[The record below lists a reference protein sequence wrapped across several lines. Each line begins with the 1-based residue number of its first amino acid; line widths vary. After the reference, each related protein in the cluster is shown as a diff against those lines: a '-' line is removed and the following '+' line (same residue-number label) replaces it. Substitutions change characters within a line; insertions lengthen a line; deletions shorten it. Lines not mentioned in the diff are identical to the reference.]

1 MRVKLRVLHGSKA
14 GREIGISIPKF
25 IIGRG
30 EGAHLR
36 PRTDVI
42 SRQHCVIRLDDGKVS
57 IEDLKSRN
65 GTYVNG
71 ERIEGPRQLELGDT
85 IRVGKLEFEVLIDHG
100 IGGVKQ
106 PKVKDVKEAAAR
118 AAKGGKSKG
127 EDENV
132 SSWLFEADELER
144 TQRLADPE
152 TRQFKLSDTDSVK
165 LNQVE
170 GDTVAVK
177 SDDESEQSSS
187 QETHDGVAEEDT
199 SVPKK
204 KMEPGK
210 LPKQAFVQNT
220 KDSREAASEMLK
232 KFFNR
237 R

>member
-177 SDDESEQSSS
+177 SDEFISN
-187 QETHDGVAEEDT
+187 
-199 SVPKK
+199 
-204 KMEPGK
+204 
-210 LPKQAFVQNT
+210 L
-220 KDSREAASEMLK
+220 
-232 KFFNR
+232 
-237 R
+237 